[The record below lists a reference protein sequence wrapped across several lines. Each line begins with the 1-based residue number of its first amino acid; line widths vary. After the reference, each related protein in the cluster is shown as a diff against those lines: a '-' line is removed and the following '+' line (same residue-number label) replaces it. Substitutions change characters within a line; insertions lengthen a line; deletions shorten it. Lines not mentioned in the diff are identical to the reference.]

1 MDRGAV
7 EGVAAGGQLRA
18 RGRAHRAGV
27 RVTAALVARGSAG
40 AQERGDEQREAHGAS
55 RSCETR
61 AKRLGELLSADVSRV
76 GDSNLAM
83 AGAGEPEL
91 TLDGTVERIVF
102 HAADTSFTV
111 ARLVTS
117 GHEHVTIVGALF
129 DVKEG
134 MPLRLTGQWTVDKKW
149 GRRFKVASYRLS
161 SPRDLV
167 GIERFLGSSSFKGI
181 GPELAKRLVKQF
193 GLETIHVIE
202 KSPERLTEVPGIG
215 EARAKKI
222 ADVYATQRHIENIM
236 VTLRGHDV
244 TEGEAN
250 RIYKRYGNDAINVVK
265 QNPYRLAREVNG
277 IGFHKADRIA
287 QSMGL
292 GRDAPERIEAGI
304 LYALQTA
311 GEDGHVHV
319 PDEELLR
326 ATAELLG
333 VAVDAITPR
342 LGALEQRQL
351 VVRESLGMKGPC
363 TSLPWAY
370 EAEQQAATLLAELVR
385 TPPRSMLAEV
395 DAAIQ
400 LFEQQ
405 AAIALATQQRAAV
418 AAALRDKLVVI
429 TGGPGVGKTTIV
441 KAIVQLARIGHKR
454 VALAAP
460 TGRAAKRLAEAT
472 GQEAMTIHRLLEY
485 APHEGGFQRDR
496 EEPLDADML
505 IVDEA
510 SMVDIQLFR
519 SLLEALRP
527 GAQLVLVGDIDQ
539 LPSVGAGAVL
549 DDVIASEAATVIRLT
564 EIFRQAA
571 ASKIVVSAHR
581 INHGELP
588 ELAPPADSVLSDFY
602 FIQRDEPEAA
612 REAIIALVAERIPQ
626 RFGFDPVEQVQVLAP
641 MHRGELGTAALNRA
655 LQERLNPP
663 GGAPELVRGERVYR
677 RGDKVMQLKNDYD
690 KGVFNGDIGLV
701 LSIDTQEGVMR
712 VDYDGRIASY
722 ERQELD
728 QLQHAY
734 AVSIHKSQGSEYPA
748 VVIPLATQH
757 FMMLQR
763 SLLYTAVTRG
773 KQLVVI
779 VGSRRAVA
787 LAVRN
792 ADAKR
797 RHTWLAERVR
807 AALA

>member
-1 MDRGAV
+1 M
-7 EGVAAGGQLRA
+7 AGGA
-18 RGRAHRAGV
+18 
-27 RVTAALVARGSAG
+27 
-40 AQERGDEQREAHGAS
+40 
-55 RSCETR
+55 ET
-61 AKRLGELLSADVSRV
+61 ET
-76 GDSNLAM
+76 
-83 AGAGEPEL
+83 

-102 HAADTSFTV
+102 HAPDTNFTV
-111 ARLVTS
+111 ARMVTA
-117 GHEHVTIVGALF
+117 GHEQVTIVGALI

-134 MPLRLTGQWTVDKKW
+134 MPLRVSGQWTHDKKF
-149 GRRFKVASYRLS
+149 GRQFKVSTYRLS
-161 SPRDLV
+161 SPKDLI

-193 GLETIHVIE
+193 GLETITVIE
-202 KSPERLTEVPGIG
+202 KTPERLTEVSGIG
-215 EARAKKI
+215 ESRARTI
-222 ADVYATQRHIENIM
+222 AEVYATQRHIENIM
-236 VTLRGHDV
+236 VFLRGHDV

-250 RIYKRYGNDAINVVK
+250 RIYKKYGNDAINVLK
-265 QNPYRLAREVNG
+265 QNPYRLAQEVH
-277 IGFHKADRIA
+277 GFGFRKADRIA

-292 GRDAPERIEAGI
+292 ARDAPERLEAGI
-304 LYALQTA
+304 LHALQNA
-311 GEDGHVHV
+311 SEDGHVHV
-319 PDEELLR
+319 PDDELLA

-333 VAVDAITPR
+333 IAIDQITPR
-342 LGALEQRQL
+342 LGALEQRHL
-351 VVRESLGMKGPC
+351 VVRESLGLKGAC
-363 TSLPWAY
+363 TSLPWAH
-370 EAEQQAATLLAELVR
+370 EAEAASAMLLAQLLR
-385 TPPRSMLAEV
+385 TPARAFALDIHAIIDMFEHATGVTLA
-395 DAAIQ
+395 A
-400 LFEQQ
+400 
-405 AAIALATQQRAAV
+405 QQRKAV
-418 AAALRDKLVVI
+418 EAALRDKAVVI

-441 KAIVQLARIGHKR
+441 KAIVHLAKLGNRR

-472 GQEAMTIHRLLEY
+472 GLEAMTIHRLLEY
-485 APHEGGFQRDR
+485 APHEGGFQVNSKK
-496 EEPLDADML
+496 PLDTDML
-505 IVDEA
+505 VVDEA

-519 SLLEALRP
+519 SLLDGLRP

-549 DDVIASEAATVIRLT
+549 DDVIASEAASVIRLT

-571 ASKIVVSAHR
+571 ESKIVLSAHR

-588 ELAPPADSVLSDFY
+588 DLDSPPATTDFY
-602 FIQRDEPEAA
+602 FIGRDEPEQAA
-612 REAIIALVAERIPQ
+612 STIVELVAERIPQ
-626 RFGFDPVEQVQVLAP
+626 KFGFDPIDDVQVLAP
-641 MHRGELGTAALNRA
+641 MHRGELGTAALNKA
-655 LQERLNPP
+655 LQQRLNPA
-663 GGAPELVRGERVYR
+663 GNTPELTRGERVYR

-690 KGVFNGDIGLV
+690 KAVFNGDIGVILA
-701 LSIDTQEGVMR
+701 IDLKEGGLQ
-712 VDYDGRIASY
+712 VDFDGRIASY
-722 ERQELD
+722 ERSELD

-773 KQLVVI
+773 KKLVVI